1 MSKYFKFGCGC
12 TFPME
17 NGNIQ
22 FDPNMEIIP
31 LDCKL
36 TWELISRGD
45 TKGIF
50 QLDSNLGRSLSKQLE
65 PQNIEHLAALGAI
78 MRPGCMDSILDDKS
92 ITNHYIDRK
101 NEEEPVEY
109 FHPALEPI
117 LKDTFGML
125 VFQEQSMKIAQELA
139 GFNLEDADVL
149 RKAIGKKQPEVMA
162 TLKVQFA
169 KGCKKVGILKTNEA
183 EEIFGWIEKSQRYS
197 FNKSH
202 AVSYAINGYLS
213 AYTKAHFPKEF
224 FTAYLTYAQEKPKP
238 HEEIKELVNNAR
250 NNNIDVHPPDFRHC
264 NRKFK
269 LIEDIIYFGLEDIK
283 GVGS

>member
-125 VFQEQSMKIAQELA
+125 VFQE
-139 GFNLEDADVL
+139 
-149 RKAIGKKQPEVMA
+149 P
-162 TLKVQFA
+162 
-169 KGCKKVGILKTNEA
+169 
-183 EEIFGWIEKSQRYS
+183 
-197 FNKSH
+197 
-202 AVSYAINGYLS
+202 VSY
-213 AYTKAHFPKEF
+213 TH
-224 FTAYLTYAQEKPKP
+224 LTLPT
-238 HEEIKELVNNAR
+238 
-250 NNNIDVHPPDFRHC
+250 
-264 NRKFK
+264 
-269 LIEDIIYFGLEDIK
+269 IYS
-283 GVGS
+283 V